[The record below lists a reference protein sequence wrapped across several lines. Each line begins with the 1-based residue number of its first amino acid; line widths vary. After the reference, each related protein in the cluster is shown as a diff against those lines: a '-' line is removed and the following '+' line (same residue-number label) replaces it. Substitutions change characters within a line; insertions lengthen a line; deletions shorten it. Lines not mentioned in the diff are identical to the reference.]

1 MMRSNRRKVT
11 NPVEKA
17 DGAPVPLPPSAWRV
31 TDDLQNAIERCLT
44 EAGHQILDRRFS
56 DRDYRHWHLQLL
68 YGQTIEVSVDNQVNP
83 GSLKI
88 VVCGKDDPDPIRTLL
103 NCYHKIPIL
112 KISTRLSAGEL
123 FCKVPEFARR
133 LMPWSLTDRLKFA
146 VRYFITTTKYKIV
159 GENTVY
165 PSTWVVCLNT
175 TEQFVVKGFSTCA
188 RSGLAI
194 TGFGT
199 DLRRLEELIAVFDAD
214 GEFAID
220 SDEMHHLPNVFDP
233 ADASPRFRPKPPRAT
248 LQAAP
253 NHDNRLGGRDH
264 PRRNSNT
271 QAKPE
276 PTPREATIEYLGIV
290 GYNVVARERRAHHGR
305 PGWLLKLRAD
315 GEIGSYDAVW
325 VDDDGPVTVLSPN
338 NKLRRLFQRGW

>member
-1 MMRSNRRKVT
+1 MRSNRLKVT
-11 NPVEKA
+11 NEVEKA
-17 DGAPVPLPPSAWRV
+17 GEAPLPLPPSAWRI
-31 TDDLQNAIERCLT
+31 TDDLQNGIERCLT
-44 EAGHQILDRRFS
+44 QAGHQILDRRFS
-56 DRDYRHWHLQLL
+56 DRDDRHWHLQLL
-68 YGQTIEVSVDNQVNP
+68 YGQSVEVSVDHQINP
-83 GSLKI
+83 GTLKI
-88 VVCGKDDPDPIRTLL
+88 VVSGDDADPIRMLL
-103 NCYHKIPIL
+103 NCYHKLPIL

-133 LMPWSLTDRLKFA
+133 QMPWSLTDRLKFA

-175 TEQFVVKGFSTCA
+175 AQQLAVKGFSTCA
-188 RSGLAI
+188 KSGLAI

-199 DLRRLEELIAVFDAD
+199 DLRRLEELIAVLGAD

-220 SDEMHHLPNVFDP
+220 SDEMHHLLNVFDP
-233 ADASPRFRPKPPRAT
+233 ADALARFRPKSPRAT
-248 LQAAP
+248 LQAAL
-253 NHDNRLGGRDH
+253 NSDNRLAGRDQ

-271 QAKPE
+271 QANPE
-276 PTPREATIEYLGIV
+276 PTPKEATIAYLEIV

-305 PGWLLKLRAD
+305 PGWLLKLRRHD
-315 GEIGSYDAVW
+315 EIGSYDAVW
-325 VDDDGPVTVLSPN
+325 VDDDGPVSVLSPN

>member
-1 MMRSNRRKVT
+1 MMRSNRPKIT
-11 NPVEKA
+11 NAVEKA
-17 DGAPVPLPPSAWRV
+17 DSASLPLPPSAWRV
-31 TDDLQNAIERCLT
+31 TDDLRTGIERCLT
-44 EAGHQILDRRFS
+44 QAGHQILGTRFS
-56 DRDYRHWHLQLL
+56 DRDSRHWQLEL
-68 YGQTIEVSVDNQVNP
+68 LSGQKVEVSVDNQVNP

-88 VVCGKDDPDPIRTLL
+88 VVCGKDPDPIRMLL
-103 NCYHKIPIL
+103 SMYQKVPIL

-123 FCKVPEFARR
+123 FCKVPEFTRR

-175 TEQFVVKGFSTCA
+175 TQQLTVMGFSTCA
-188 RSGLAI
+188 KSGLTI

-199 DLRRLEELIAVFDAD
+199 DLRRLEELMAAFDAD

-220 SDEMHHLPNVFDP
+220 SDEMHHLLNVFDP
-233 ADASPRFRPKPPRAT
+233 ANASPRFRPKPPRAT
-248 LQAAP
+248 LQASP
-253 NHDNRLGGRDH
+253 NRANRLGGRDQ

-271 QAKPE
+271 QANHE
-276 PTPREATIEYLGIV
+276 PTPKEATIEYLEIV

-305 PGWLLKLRAD
+305 PGWLLKLRRHD
-315 GEIGSYDAVW
+315 EIGSYDAVW
-325 VDDDGPVTVLSPN
+325 VDDDGPVSVLSPN

>member
-1 MMRSNRRKVT
+1 MMRSNGLKVT
-11 NPVEKA
+11 GEVEKA
-17 DGAPVPLPPSAWRV
+17 DSAPVPLPPSAWRV
-31 TDDLQNAIERCLT
+31 TDDLQTAIERCLT

-56 DRDYRHWHLQLL
+56 DRDSRHWHLQLL

-83 GSLKI
+83 GALKI
-88 VVCGKDDPDPIRTLL
+88 VVSGEDSEPIRTPL
-103 NCYHKIPIL
+103 NCYHKLPIL
-112 KISTRLSAGEL
+112 KISTSLSASEL
-123 FCKVPEFARR
+123 LCKIPEFARR
-133 LMPWSLTDRLKFA
+133 QMPWSLTDRLKFA

-175 TEQFVVKGFSTCA
+175 TQQLAVKGFSTCA
-188 RSGLAI
+188 KSRLAI

-220 SDEMHHLPNVFDP
+220 SDEMHHLLNVFDP
-233 ADASPRFRPKPPRAT
+233 ADASPRFRPKSLRAT
-248 LQAAP
+248 LKAAP
-253 NHDNRLGGRDH
+253 NRDNLLGGRDQ
-264 PRRNSNT
+264 PRKNSNA
-271 QAKPE
+271 QANHE
-276 PTPREATIEYLGIV
+276 PTPKEATIEYLKIV
-290 GYNVVARERRAHHGR
+290 GYNVVAQERRAHHGR
-305 PGWLLKLRAD
+305 PGWFLKLRAV

-325 VDDDGPVTVLSPN
+325 VDDEGPVVVLSPN